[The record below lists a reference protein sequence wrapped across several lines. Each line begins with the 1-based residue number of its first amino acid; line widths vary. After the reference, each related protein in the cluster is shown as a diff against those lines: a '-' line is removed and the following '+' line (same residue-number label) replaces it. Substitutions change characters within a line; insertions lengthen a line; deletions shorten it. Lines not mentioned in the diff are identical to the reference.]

1 MKVKKLKLKIFWF
14 NLKILASSS
23 LPFINKMNSSLSEIS
38 SNRISPNISAE
49 TNIKSV
55 KLFISTIPQSSLVI
69 CILIL
74 FILFLI
80 LIIIILIFLIKKRK
94 KFIQTKTIVNNNIDI
109 NKMILKNSKDSNIK
123 DFQPLKNNS
132 NVNDISIGVNNLSLN
147 ELKTKNL
154 KEEIHSIVSETLSE
168 MTLNKA
174 KKMKKKKKLSI
185 KRKSG
190 QMSIKIENN
199 DENTNKELK
208 NENKT

>member
-1 MKVKKLKLKIFWF
+1 MSNKI
-14 NLKILASSS
+14 NSTLVNSTLS
-23 LPFINKMNSSLSEIS
+23 LTSNNTTAEIT
-38 SNRISPNISAE
+38 A
-49 TNIKSV
+49 KSV
-55 KLFISTIPQSSLVI
+55 KLFIDNIPQNFLLIS
-69 CILIL
+69 ILIL
-74 FILFLI
+74 FILLLI
-80 LIIIILIFLIKKRK
+80 LIIIILIYLIKKRK
-94 KFIQTKTIVNNNIDI
+94 KLLPTETIVNNNIDI
-109 NKMILKNSKDSNIK
+109 NKMILKNSKDPNIK
-123 DFQPLKNNS
+123 DFQSLKNNS